1 MDNNK
6 PTGQESSNFAI
17 HHDVYI
23 KSTKKKI
30 FAAVS
35 EPNHLNNWWTLKCSG
50 TPNKGAVYK
59 FYFTPE
65 YDWLGEVIKY
75 EADHNF
81 HIKMTKADPDWDP
94 TSFGFDLEKVNDG
107 VRLKFWHT
115 GWPACNHHFRRSSF
129 CWAILLNGLKNYLEK
144 GVVVSFEER
153 E

>member
-6 PTGQESSNFAI
+6 PTGQTESIIAI
-17 HHDVYI
+17 YHDVYI

-50 TPNKGAVYK
+50 TPKKGAEYN
-59 FYFTPE
+59 FYFAPE
-65 YDWLGEVIKY
+65 YDWLGEVIKC

-94 TSFGFDLEKVNDG
+94 SSFGFDLEEVEDG

-115 GWPACNHHFRRSSF
+115 GWSTCNHHFRRSSF
-129 CWAILLNGLKNYLEK
+129 CWAILLSGLKNYLEK
-144 GVVVSFEER
+144 GVVVPFEER